1 MTAKSANST
10 AIKVTW
16 LQALHPN
23 GVIRYKLF
31 MRLSKDEE
39 SKNQLVYKGLGTA
52 YVVSGLQ
59 EYVMYTF
66 TVVSF
71 NIKYNWTSKRV
82 VAMETTHPAGN
93 QWKRTL
99 L

>member
-1 MTAKSANST
+1 
-10 AIKVTW
+10 
-16 LQALHPN
+16 
-23 GVIRYKLF
+23 

-39 SKNQLVYKGLGTA
+39 SKNQLVYEGLDTA
-52 YVVSGLQ
+52 FVVSGLQ

-71 NIKYNWTSKRV
+71 NIKHNWTSKQV

-93 QWKRTL
+93 QWKLCFSDCIRL
-99 L
+99 DG